1 MNTPR
6 RRTLP
11 LIGFFC
17 LLALPRGAWA
27 GTCSFATGGTLV
39 DFGTYFAL
47 SGDVNRQG
55 NLEFNCLPTGVELGV
70 AYTLQIGA
78 GLSANQLDRRLYM
91 GASALRYNLFLDP
104 ARTQVF
110 GDGNSGTGT
119 VAGSCAALCT
129 VPVYGRLYAAQ
140 SGPAGPYSDAVTIS
154 INF

>member
-1 MNTPR
+1 MKPHR
-6 RRTLP
+6 RAL
-11 LIGFFC
+11 LSIGVFC

-27 GTCSFATGGTLV
+27 GTCSFTPSGGTLV

-55 NLEFNCLPTGVELGV
+55 NLDFTCLPSGLELTV
-70 AYTLQIGA
+70 AYTLQISA
-78 GLSANQLDRRLYM
+78 GLSANQLDRKLYL
-91 GASALRYNLFLDP
+91 GASALRYNLFRDP

-110 GDGNSGTGT
+110 GDGNSGTGI
-119 VAGSCAALCT
+119 VAGSCATLCT